1 MRRFEQF
8 QLTSGLSEEKSEAK
22 QISTLLYCLGE
33 EAESVLASTS
43 ITSKERQ
50 KYETVVA
57 KLNGYFKVCKNVIF
71 ERARFNRR
79 NQLPEESAEEYITT
93 LYSLVENCEYG
104 DLTSQMIRDRLVVG
118 IRDTVLSEH
127 LQMDAT
133 LTLDKAMQMVHQRE
147 AVQQQQ
153 QVFLNQ
159 TTKPQLSV
167 DHVKGRK
174 FKSLHTKGVT
184 LNRDKQTQKHKCI
197 RCGNKPHL
205 HSIFPARDSV
215 CHKCKKKGHYSLSK
229 HVHEM
234 TSDSQ

>member
-1 MRRFEQF
+1 MNSSDLHLVCQKKRV
-8 QLTSGLSEEKSEAK
+8 QLSKSA
-22 QISTLLYCLGE
+22 LYCLGE
-33 EAESVLASTS
+33 EAESVLASTH
-43 ITSKERQ
+43 ITSEERQ

-57 KLNGYFKVCKNVIF
+57 KLNGYFKVRKNVIF

-79 NQLPEESAEEYITT
+79 NQLPEESAEEYITI

-118 IRDTVLSEH
+118 ICDTALSEC

-133 LTLDKAMQMVHQRE
+133 LTLDKAMQMVRQRE
-147 AVQQQQ
+147 AVQQQ

-159 TTKPQLSV
+159 TTKPQSSV

-174 FKSLHTKGVT
+174 FKSLLTKGAT

-197 RCGNKPHL
+197 RCGNKPHPR
-205 HSIFPARDSV
+205 STYPARDSV
-215 CHKCKKKGHYSLSK
+215 CHKCKKKGHYISQCLSK
-229 HVHEM
+229 RNIFM
-234 TSDSQ
+234 K